1 MVVFELGTMSPIRD
15 APGLFG
21 SGAVSEVTALGKS
34 GMSSPRQCASRMPTH
49 IVGGETTM
57 RVQ

>member
-21 SGAVSEVTALGKS
+21 SGAVSAVTRADKS
-34 GMSSPRQCASRMPTH
+34 GMRTPRLCARLSETH
-49 IVGGETTM
+49 IVGCGATM
-57 RVQ
+57 RV